1 MENCKQQ
8 TGVPVKKL
16 FALPHSANENNININ
31 IPNQSCSNDEKR
43 LNSFV
48 VEGQPLKLSVET
60 STDWP
65 TVLATFFVGVTGA
78 LVAFAV
84 GYMAYRGQRYQIR
97 AAKAQ
102 FRHDWQKEIKELI
115 ARFVSLIAVISY
127 ELQADSNYL
136 TEKNSNKIYGDLIEV
151 YVRIGIMLDR
161 KQPYTKDM
169 SRVLELLVN
178 AVKTGRTDRLNDLSA
193 ELTTIANGVVEK
205 TWIDINDDIEDRKRK

>member
-65 TVLATFFVGVTGA
+65 TVLATFFVGVRQWLCFCCKTKTIN
-78 LVAFAV
+78 V
-84 GYMAYRGQRYQIR
+84 GW
-97 AAKAQ
+97 K
-102 FRHDWQKEIKELI
+102 
-115 ARFVSLIAVISY
+115 
-127 ELQADSNYL
+127 
-136 TEKNSNKIYGDLIEV
+136 T
-151 YVRIGIMLDR
+151 
-161 KQPYTKDM
+161 
-169 SRVLELLVN
+169 LL
-178 AVKTGRTDRLNDLSA
+178 R
-193 ELTTIANGVVEK
+193 
-205 TWIDINDDIEDRKRK
+205 